1 MKMKSNRDFKMNAYY
16 SQWDDLDE
24 SLDEESEDISFYD
37 NLNLSDEDVEI
48 MAQDRG
54 EFYDVE
60 RISYQ

>member
-1 MKMKSNRDFKMNAYY
+1 MNAYY